1 MVRLGIAQVM
11 VAAEAIVPAVEV
23 INSRYENFRFDFKSV
38 IADNA
43 SIARSITG
51 GNVRKLE
58 NVDLR
63 SLQVAIEQMEK

>member
-1 MVRLGIAQVM
+1 MVRLSIAQVM

-23 INSRYENFRFDFKSV
+23 INSRYENFPFDFKSV

-43 SIARSITG
+43 SIARCITD

-58 NVDLR
+58 NVDLK
-63 SLQVAIEQMEK
+63 SLQVVIEQMEK

>member
-1 MVRLGIAQVM
+1 M
-11 VAAEAIVPAVEV
+11 VAADVVVPAVEV

-43 SIARSITG
+43 LIARSITR

-58 NVDLR
+58 NVDLK
-63 SLQVAIEQMEK
+63 SLQVVIEQMEK